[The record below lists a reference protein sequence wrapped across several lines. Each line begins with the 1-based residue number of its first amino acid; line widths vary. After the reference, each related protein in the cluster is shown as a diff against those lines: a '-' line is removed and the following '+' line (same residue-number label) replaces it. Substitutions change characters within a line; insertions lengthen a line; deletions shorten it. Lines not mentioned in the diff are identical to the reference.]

1 MDAIISVNEAQRV
14 VLFNAGAEQMFGCAA
29 AEAPGQL
36 LERFIPAR
44 FRATHRAYVRGFAT
58 TGVTNRAMG
67 KLGSLTALRADGREF
82 PIEASISQT
91 EVGGDER
98 SRLWFATLPRSPF
111 WYRSTHV
118 FSFLLFCVIPALLNG
133 TSHGFSKRV
142 KICFAFAKQRF
153 RIVPAK

>member
-1 MDAIISVNEAQRV
+1 
-14 VLFNAGAEQMFGCAA
+14 MFGCAA

-82 PIEASISQT
+82 PILHTLASLRESVRRHRLELCLGPLGGAELSEQVFP
-91 EVGGDER
+91 EVHR
-98 SRLWFATLPRSPF
+98 FFLQLNARLQGFLITAHGLLKDLVYGLRRCRGRLFGIVALMFFPF
-111 WYRSTHV
+111 F
-118 FSFLLFCVIPALLNG
+118 FSV
-133 TSHGFSKRV
+133 
-142 KICFAFAKQRF
+142 
-153 RIVPAK
+153 